1 MTFYSHHNLLKQFF
15 FTSCFAAWYVF
26 PFHPHCECVYVT
38 SVPVRSSIH
47 IWFWAKVTNWPI
59 EWATSTGTPS
69 RTNTSELLPL
79 MWVPSNNKKKIS
91 HIDQFLGGVLIGLTL
106 KKKSSW
112 GSPQWKLRSSDLC
125 CTACFCYNEQ
135 VKNWQIGCCQSMC
148 LLDIRKHRFI
158 VLLCLKLTFKT
169 HNVSVRLKC
178 HHIKTV

>member
-1 MTFYSHHNLLKQFF
+1 M
-15 FTSCFAAWYVF
+15 FAAWYVF
-26 PFHPHCECVYVT
+26 PFHPHCECVYIT

-47 IWFWAKVTNWPI
+47 IWFWARVTNWPS
-59 EWATSTGTPS
+59 EWATSTGSPS

-79 MWVPSNNKKKIS
+79 MWVPSNNLPHRPVPGRCIDWFDFKKNHHEGALS
-91 HIDQFLGGVLIGLTL
+91 ENWGALT
-106 KKKSSW
+106 SV
-112 GSPQWKLRSSDLC
+112 QC
-125 CTACFCYNEQ
+125 CTACFRYNEQ